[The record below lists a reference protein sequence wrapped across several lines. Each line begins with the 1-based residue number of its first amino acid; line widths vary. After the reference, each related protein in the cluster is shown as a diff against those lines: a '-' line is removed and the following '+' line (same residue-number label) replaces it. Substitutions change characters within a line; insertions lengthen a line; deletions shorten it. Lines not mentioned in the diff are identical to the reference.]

1 MGKIFTNMTAIT
13 DIQEANNLLERF
25 EGAAVQVWMFHITHR
40 RLAIKLSRK
49 GNYEDI
55 IYLAAVQCSHI
66 SGPFS
71 WEMSDLKIHSI
82 KDKETA
88 VITTTIADR
97 NSSFELICLGGFS
110 LIQGSE
116 EELGKII
123 QDFYWE

>member
-71 WEMSDLKIHSI
+71 WKMSDLKINSI
-82 KDKETA
+82 IDNEYA
-88 VITTTIADR
+88 VITTSITER
-97 NSSFELICLGGFS
+97 KSNSV
-110 LIQGSE
+110 
-116 EELGKII
+116 
-123 QDFYWE
+123 